1 MRAKLAGL
9 DNLALVLALG
19 LLLAAAA
26 GHDMPWRA
34 PLFLAHLG
42 AVLWWQPLVPGD
54 RRLSWRAGLVL
65 AAATVALAVVP
76 AAWVELVWTAL
87 LGALVAGRGFAAR
100 SAAQRRLLAT
110 ALVFLTGLMFMLV
123 VPSMLPAGLDTG
135 ALPRAAAIWVLVA
148 LLLLVAVLALRQLR
162 AGAPRDFDVLYAS
175 AILFGLLLVAFFGIA
190 VMTLTQRGYAQSMAI
205 TLATVAGLLLAIGLL
220 RRGSG
225 GAGGMLAI
233 GVSRYLLSY
242 SLPHEVWL
250 DRLAGF
256 NRDEADARKFFAAAM
271 AALCESGVVVGVCW
285 SGAGSE
291 GSAGLTGRHV
301 EAIELPVPLAGS
313 PSIRLDVASMEPFAP
328 SHLWHV
334 RLLARLAVEFYGAKA
349 REERLRAQQYLRA
362 VHETGARVTHDVK
375 NLLQSLKGLIG
386 ASAVLHD
393 DRAMRAL
400 IERQLPVIEQ
410 RLSATLSKLVS
421 PDTDSRQLIALSAW
435 WEALA
440 RQYVGQ
446 KVEMTPAQLELDLP
460 VPASVFD
467 SAADNFLQNA
477 LQKRAAHAGLVIRA
491 SLVAR
496 AGAVEFA
503 VTDDGSPL
511 AAGIAGALFEAP
523 VASANGLG
531 IGLYQSAQL
540 ARAAG
545 FAVVLAENRPGCV
558 RFALVSRA
566 PSALGATAGAHQP
579 G

>member
-1 MRAKLAGL
+1 MRAKLDGL
-9 DNLALVLALG
+9 DNPALVLALG

-42 AVLWWQPLVPGD
+42 AVLWWQPLIPGD
-54 RRLSWRAGLVL
+54 RRVSWRAGLFL
-65 AAATVALAVVP
+65 GAAAIALAIIP
-76 AAWVELVWTAL
+76 ANWIELVWTAL
-87 LGALVAGRGFAAR
+87 LGALVAGRGFASR
-100 SAAQRRLLAT
+100 SAAQRRLLAA
-110 ALVFLTGLMFMLV
+110 ALVFLAGLMFMLV
-123 VPSMLPAGLDTG
+123 VPSLLPAGLATG
-135 ALPRAAAIWVLVA
+135 ALPRSAATWVLAA
-148 LLLLVAVLALRQLR
+148 LLLCVAILAMR
-162 AGAPRDFDVLYAS
+162 AGGDMPRDFDVLYAS
-175 AILFGLLLVAFFGIA
+175 AILFGLLLIAFFGIA

-220 RRGSG
+220 RRGAGS
-225 GAGGMLAI
+225 AGGSLAI
-233 GVSRYLLSY
+233 GMSRYLLSY
-242 SLPHEVWL
+242 RLPHEVWL
-250 DRLAGF
+250 DRLAGL
-256 NRDEADARKFFAAAM
+256 NRDEADARRFFVASM
-271 AALCESGVVVGVCW
+271 AALCESGVVVGVRW

-291 GSAGLTGRHV
+291 GNAGVTGRHV
-301 EAIELPVPLAGS
+301 EAIELPVPMAGN

-410 RLSATLSKLVS
+410 RLSATLSKLES
-421 PDTDSRQLIALSAW
+421 PGTDSRRLIALSAW

-440 RQYVGQ
+440 RQYAGQ
-446 KVEMTPAQLELDLP
+446 NVEMAPAQLELDLP
-460 VPASVFD
+460 VPAPVFD

-477 LQKRAAHAGLVIRA
+477 LQKRAAHAGLSIRA
-491 SLVAR
+491 SLEVR
-496 AGAVEFA
+496 AGIVEFA
-503 VTDDGSPL
+503 VSDDGAPL
-511 AAGIAGALFEAP
+511 EAEIADGLFEAP

-545 FAVVLAENRPGCV
+545 YAVVLAENRPGCV
-558 RFALVSRA
+558 RFALASRA
-566 PSALGATAGAHQP
+566 PSATAAAHLP
-579 G
+579 A